1 MKIKILYKRF
11 INLISPVPFSVFFS
25 HDFNDNEKVQP
36 LLFAHYLALLARK
49 SHQIFTCSMS
59 TTTDIFGVFIVNF
72 EQVSYLSLVFL
83 ALTLIR

>member
-1 MKIKILYKRF
+1 MFLF
-11 INLISPVPFSVFFS
+11 LFFS

-36 LLFAHYLALLARK
+36 LLLFAHYLALLARK